1 MINTIV
7 DISEIDYERE
17 EPGEVIL
24 DSIGKRGVA
33 IAVQVNRKDDRY
45 VCVDGRK
52 RLTACAILSETD
64 EKFRRIPI
72 MILNDYSKA
81 GSAFWGNTQN
91 LH

>member
-7 DISEIDYERE
+7 NIDEIDYEKE
-17 EPGEVIL
+17 DPGEMIL
-24 DSIGKRGVA
+24 DSIRKRGVA
-33 IAVQVNRKDDRY
+33 IAIQVNRKDERY

-52 RLTACAILSETD
+52 RLTACQILSRENP
-64 EKFRRIPI
+64 KFQRVPI